1 MLTIYGKIWLLYSA
15 IVLFSIRHFFA
26 QNGIFEDLM
35 ITSALRSDKWILKA
49 NLHVLADQNLEN
61 EFTFLDVIQAK
72 L

>member
-1 MLTIYGKIWLLYSA
+1 
-15 IVLFSIRHFFA
+15 
-26 QNGIFEDLM
+26 
-35 ITSALRSDKWILKA
+35 LKA